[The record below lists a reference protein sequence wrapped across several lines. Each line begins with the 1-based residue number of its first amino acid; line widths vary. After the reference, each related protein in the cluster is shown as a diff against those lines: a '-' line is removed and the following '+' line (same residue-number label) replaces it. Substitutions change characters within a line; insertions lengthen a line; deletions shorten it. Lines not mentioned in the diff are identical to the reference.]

1 MIIRE
6 NYFDVIAYLE
16 YQEKIL
22 QYSYK
27 TIDRKW
33 AHLRHLLEW
42 ADSVP
47 FPRAK
52 KIEPTYPKYLETARN
67 DGKEKSLSPNSMKR
81 ACLEARSFFKW
92 AKLNKDSKYSKVK
105 EIWIE
110 TIRPSRA
117 KSQQSELVEREYY
130 TLEEVRLLV
139 NIVPDRLIE
148 KRDRAAVAF
157 LFLSGMRISA
167 FVSLPIRC
175 VDLDTKS
182 PFVNQLPSEGVETKF
197 NKAARTYLLPIPDL
211 IEIVREWDEFIR
223 SELSRNYP
231 WYPIVNQDGTT
242 WGDFENMGSTESRR
256 SSFSR
261 GLKRFCKRAN
271 LSYKSPHKFRN
282 GHGVFGIK
290 AAKTIK
296 EFKSFSQ
303 NMMHSNMQ
311 ITDSLYGHLA
321 NDEVKETIS
330 GLGIQSDN
338 NSDTELFEEFLAFK
352 RWQASQSKE

>member
-1 MIIRE
+1 MIIRP
-6 NYFDVIAYLE
+6 NYFDVMAYLE

-47 FPRAK
+47 LPKAK
-52 KIEPTYPKYLETARN
+52 KIEPTFPNYLESARN
-67 DGKEKSLSPNSMKR
+67 DGKAKSLSPASMKR
-81 ACLEARSFFKW
+81 ACLEVRSFFKW
-92 AKLNKDSKYSKVK
+92 AKLNRTSKYSKVK
-105 EIWIE
+105 ESWIE

-117 KSQQSELVEREYY
+117 NSQQSELIEREYY
-130 TLEEVRLLV
+130 KLEEVRQLI
-139 NIVPDRLIE
+139 NFVPDRLIE
-148 KRDRAAVAF
+148 KRDRAAAAF
-157 LFLSGMRISA
+157 IYLSGIRISA
-167 FVSLPIRC
+167 FVSLPVHC
-175 VDLDTKS
+175 VDLDSDS

-211 IEIVREWDEFIR
+211 LEVVREWDSFVR
-223 SELSRNYP
+223 SELSENDL
-231 WYPIVNQDGTT
+231 WYSIVNRDGTA
-242 WGDFENMGSTESRR
+242 WGNFEEMGSTESRR
-256 SSFSR
+256 MSFSR
-261 GLKRFCKRAN
+261 GLKRMCKRAN
-271 LSYKSPHKFRN
+271 LSYKSPHKLRN
-282 GHGVFGIK
+282 GHGVFGVK

-321 NDEVKETIS
+321 NDEVKETIL
-330 GLGIQSDN
+330 GFGIQAESKN
-338 NSDTELFEEFLAFK
+338 ENELFEEFLAFK
-352 RWQASQSKE
+352 RWQDLNHSN